1 MNTVGQSPQSTDVR
15 SLLLPY
21 TLSLVGGMAA
31 VQICIAVTGGE
42 ITVLAATLTAIV
54 ALGLLIW
61 AWRHRRRL
69 TRVRF
74 GGVIA
79 HTIGDVVGTTSF
91 IPHPAVRVVHL
102 GAGGGIETSAD
113 TLLASPWFG
122 ATLVISPLWGLGLL
136 LLLLRTV
143 LGHDWEDLSGIIASE
158 RRGGMA

>member
-79 HTIGDVVGTTSF
+79 HTIAYVVVTTSF
-91 IPHPAVRVVHL
+91 TAHAAGRGIAL
-102 GAGGGIETSAD
+102 GAEGGIEAAAD
-113 TLLASPWFG
+113 SLLASPWFG
-122 ATLVISPLWGLGLL
+122 ATLVMSSLWGLGLL
-136 LLLLRTV
+136 LHLLGTV
-143 LGHDWEDLSGIIASE
+143 LGHGWED
-158 RRGGMA
+158 